1 MEEENGGKRISVS
14 KKAFWLYMLCS
25 FLLVT
30 IMIFAAVMIT
40 YNSAVSKIGAT
51 YAEQLAL
58 ANNGVTEHEVTDLKT
73 KQTFFNGEN
82 VFEVSYHKDGERHIV
97 YVNAECATITHKT
110 VESIGGAPNEIPET
124 NPDDADT
131 PAVEG
136 NPDGTGNP
144 DSAEEPEGGETPDIT
159 DLPDI
164 MDLPSP
170 DEGTNERFAR

>member
-14 KKAFWLYMLCS
+14 KKVFWLYMLCS

-40 YNSAVSKIGAT
+40 YNSAVSGIGAT

-58 ANNGVTEHEVTDLKT
+58 ANNGVTEQEVTDLKT

-82 VFEVSYHKDGERHIV
+82 VFEVSYYKDGERHIV
-97 YVNAECATITHKT
+97 YVNAESATVTNKT
-110 VESIGGAPNEIPET
+110 VESIGGSS
-124 NPDDADT
+124 DGT
-131 PAVEG
+131 PEG
-136 NPDGTGNP
+136 NSDGT
-144 DSAEEPEGGETPDIT
+144 EESEGGETPDIT

-164 MDLPSP
+164 MDPLSP
-170 DEGTNERFAR
+170 DEGANERFSR

>member
-1 MEEENGGKRISVS
+1 MEEESNGKRISVS

-40 YNSAVSKIGAT
+40 YNGAVSKIGAT

-97 YVNAECATITHKT
+97 YVNAECATIAHKK
-110 VESIGGAPNEIPET
+110 VESIGGAPDEATET
-124 NPDDADT
+124 KPDPSDAPDVTENPDIT
-131 PAVEG
+131 E
-136 NPDGTGNP
+136 NPDMVENP
-144 DSAEEPEGGETPDIT
+144 DGGETPDIA

-170 DEGTNERFAR
+170 DGGVNERFAR